1 MNEGYTK
8 QNLELNQ
15 IKRELSH
22 VDATKNEAIS
32 KDEEVITVVTTSS
45 TMIIVLS
52 SSTSSSGSTSSG
64 STDTLFFVLF
74 ICHEIVQSELQLAH
88 KLYTLVHTLLL
99 TKLLHT
105 LVLTLHPSTHS
116 THFTP

>member
-32 KDEEVITVVTTSS
+32 KDEEVITVVTNSSTVVTTSS

-52 SSTSSSGSTSSG
+52 SSTSSSCSTSSG
-64 STDTLFFVLF
+64 CADTLFFVLF
-74 ICHEIVQSELQLAH
+74 ICHETVQSELQLAH
-88 KLYTLVHTLLL
+88 KLYTLVHTRLL
-99 TKLLHT
+99 TLLHT
-105 LVLTLHPSTHS
+105 LLTLSL
-116 THFTP
+116 